1 MGDSKEAKR
10 REKAGKRK
18 GINKKE
24 KVAGCGGA
32 RNTVTV
38 IAEMPLAQCAKTVC
52 RCFNQVQIYTCS
64 IKSNFISVSQLLMR
78 ALIIL

>member
-18 GINKKE
+18 GINTKE

-52 RCFNQVQIYTCS
+52 QFADVSTKCKFIHVLLNQ
-64 IKSNFISVSQLLMR
+64 ISSVYHSC
-78 ALIIL
+78 